1 MATKSWNE
9 ENEAVLVESV
19 AGLDVVSQDKVK
31 EIAEAMDRTPR
42 SVGSKLRKMGYEVE
56 KATGAKS
63 SWSDAEQ
70 EALVDFLNANSGAFT
85 YAEVASAVAG
95 GKFNAKQVQGKV
107 LSLEMTDH
115 VKPTP
120 KAETARSY
128 TEAEEDKIV
137 SLVGDGVSIEALA
150 EAMGRPVNAIRG
162 KCLSLLK
169 EERIAAIPKQEH
181 SNAKAKVD
189 VLEGVNHEEMTVA
202 EIAVETGRTERG
214 IKAILT
220 RRGLKASDYDGAARA
235 EKLAAKKEA
244 E

>member
-9 ENEAVLVESV
+9 ESEAVLVAAV
-19 AGLDVVSQDKVK
+19 AGKDVVTQDDLKA
-31 EIAEAMDRTPR
+31 IAEDMERTTR
-42 SVGSKLRKMGYEVE
+42 SIGSKLRKMGYEVE

-63 SWSDAEQ
+63 SWSDDEQ
-70 EALVDFLNANSGAFT
+70 EALVAFLNANSGSFT
-85 YAEVASAVAG
+85 YAEIASAVAD

-107 LSLEMTDH
+107 LSLEMTEH

-120 KAETARSY
+120 KVETARSY
-128 TEAEEDKIV
+128 TADEEAKIV
-137 SLVGDGVSIEALA
+137 ELVEAGTTIEALA
-150 EAMGRPVNAIRG
+150 DAMNRPVNAVRG

-169 EERIAAIPKQEH
+169 EKRIAAIPKQEH
-181 SNAKAKVD
+181 SNAKAKEDVLDGVD
-189 VLEGVNHEEMTVA
+189 VENMSVA

>member
-1 MATKSWNE
+1 MATKTWNE
-9 ENEAVLVESV
+9 EREAQLVAAV
-19 AGLDVVSQDKVK
+19 AGIEVVSQDKLK
-31 EIAEAMDRTPR
+31 EIADEMETTAR
-42 SVGSKLRKMGYEVE
+42 SVGSKLRKMGYDVE

-63 SWSDAEQ
+63 AWSEAEQ
-70 EALVDFLNANSGAFT
+70 EALVDFLNANSGSFT
-85 YAEVASAVAG
+85 YAEIASAVAG

-107 LSLEMTDH
+107 LSLEMTSH

-120 KAETARSY
+120 KVETARSY
-128 TEAEEDKIV
+128 SAEEEDKIV
-137 SLVGDGVSIEALA
+137 SLVEAGTTIEALA
-150 EAMGRPVNAIRG
+150 EAMERPVNAIRG

-169 EERIAAIPKQEH
+169 EERITAIPKQEH
-181 SNAKAKVD
+181 SNAKAKAD
-189 VLEGVNHEEMTVA
+189 VLEGVDVAEMTVA

>member
-1 MATKSWNE
+1 MATKSWNDE
-9 ENEAVLVESV
+9 REAMLVAAV
-19 AGLDVVSQDKVK
+19 NGLDVVSQDKVR
-31 EIAEAMDRTPR
+31 EIAADMETTAR
-42 SVGSKLRKMGYEVE
+42 SIGSKLRKMGYEVE

-63 SWSDAEQ
+63 SWSDDEQ
-70 EALVDFLNANSGAFT
+70 EALIAFLNANSGAFT

-128 TEAEEDKIV
+128 TAEEEDKIV
-137 SLVGDGVSIEALA
+137 ALVADGTTIEDLA
-150 EAMGRPVNAIRG
+150 EALGRPVNAIRG

-169 EERIAAIPKQEH
+169 EERIAAIPKQAT

-189 VLEGVNHEEMTVA
+189 VLDGVNHEEMTVA